1 MHLYNNHFHYS
12 RLASVMSILERNRWV
27 DPCNMAKQLRRAP
40 PPTSSYM
47 IVSPRIY
54 DVLTVITDL
63 QGLVTVP
70 RMATYIMDMMVRR
83 LLQ

>member
-1 MHLYNNHFHYS
+1 
-12 RLASVMSILERNRWV
+12 MSILERNRWV
-27 DPCNMAKQLRRAP
+27 DPWQSCNMAKQLRRAP